1 MQAAL
6 LDTGTRNRLV
16 HVNRKN
22 QRAKCL
28 NIVNERCDHVFDIL
42 RKRSRTMR
50 FRAVGPDGPV
60 DDAIVLW
67 TADDDGET
75 ARHTD
80 EYLET
85 PIGRDALEK
94 RLLHLA
100 RDERTAEEEQGV
112 NILYLALG
120 FLVWYEDDSSSIER
134 HAPLIL
140 LPAELVRDNRRS
152 TYNIRCR
159 AEDIDTNLP
168 LQERLRQD
176 FGITLPDIEEDDEW
190 SPSSYFDALR
200 DTVASRDRW
209 QVDEHGMQLG
219 FFSFA
224 KLLMRNDLD
233 PKNWPA
239 KALDGNLLGDLL
251 GDGFAP
257 EAGPFDDATR
267 SLDELLDPKDLVH
280 VVDADASQTRVIEE
294 VRGGC
299 NLVVQGP
306 PGTGKS
312 QTITNIIAAAVHDR
326 KTVLFVAEKMAAL
339 SVVHNRLHRAGLADI
354 CLELHS
360 RHANKREVAQEL
372 GRTLAATRNAPQ
384 PPPDPEALRN
394 ARDELNAIAQ
404 AIHEP
409 LNGCDYTP
417 FDAIAESVRQIGV
430 GFRRGASIDRAWSVS
445 PAPTENESLHTST
458 PRGRAAGRGK
468 SRRNIRLRAYA
479 S

>member
-1 MQAAL
+1 MTDTQESTDHIRIVHELKKVQAAL

-176 FGITLPDIEEDDEW
+176 FGITLPDIEEDEDRQRHGNCTVSGSGRLDARW
-190 SPSSYFDALR
+190 DHGQALR
-200 DTVASRDRW
+200 RRLRHVRVQEHRIDAAFRWRTVETLRQPW
-209 QVDEHGMQLG
+209 QVGPLR
-219 FFSFA
+219 
-224 KLLMRNDLD
+224 RN
-233 PKNWPA
+233 PNVPRQ
-239 KALDGNLLGDLL
+239 GSGSCR
-251 GDGFAP
+251 
-257 EAGPFDDATR
+257 R
-267 SLDELLDPKDLVH
+267 SP
-280 VVDADASQTRVIEE
+280 
-294 VRGGC
+294 
-299 NLVVQGP
+299 
-306 PGTGKS
+306 
-312 QTITNIIAAAVHDR
+312 
-326 KTVLFVAEKMAAL
+326 
-339 SVVHNRLHRAGLADI
+339 RAG
-354 CLELHS
+354 
-360 RHANKREVAQEL
+360 R
-372 GRTLAATRNAPQ
+372 PQ
-384 PPPDPEALRN
+384 AHRPS
-394 ARDELNAIAQ
+394 
-404 AIHEP
+404 
-409 LNGCDYTP
+409 G
-417 FDAIAESVRQIGV
+417 SSG
-430 GFRRGASIDRAWSVS
+430 
-445 PAPTENESLHTST
+445 
-458 PRGRAAGRGK
+458 GK
-468 SRRNIRLRAYA
+468 N
-479 S
+479 